1 MFIIGIAGGSGSGKT
16 TLVNSILGRVPNE
29 QISILT
35 QDSYY
40 KDSSHLP
47 IEQRRELNFDHPDA
61 IEWDLMLKDIKKL
74 KQGETIQSPTYS
86 YLTCTRQEETIEIES
101 KKILLVE
108 GILIFTC
115 KKLRDIMDMKIY
127 LEVDAD
133 HRLSRIIERDMESRG
148 RTALDVIA
156 RYYKT
161 VRPMYEEFI
170 RPSRNFADMLV
181 MGGGLNVA
189 AAEFISS
196 AIAGKAISGG
206 HTKPIIFHES
216 KSNLLK

>member
-16 TLVNSILGRVPNE
+16 TLVNSILKRVPYD
-29 QISILT
+29 QISIIT

-40 KDSSHLP
+40 KDSGHLP
-47 IEQRRELNFDHPDA
+47 MEQRKELNFDHPDS
-61 IEWDLMLKDIKKL
+61 IEWDLLLSDIQKL
-74 KQGETIQSPTYS
+74 KTGQPVASPTYS
-86 YLTCTRQEETIEIES
+86 YITCTRQEETIPVEP
-101 KKILLVE
+101 KKILLIE

-115 KKLRDIMDMKIY
+115 KQLCDEMNMRIY

-148 RTALDVIA
+148 RSAQDVIE

-170 RPSRNFADMLV
+170 KPSREQADMLV
-181 MGGGLNVA
+181 VGGGLNVA
-189 AAEFISS
+189 AAKFISS
-196 AIAGKAISGG
+196 AILGK
-206 HTKPIIFHES
+206 
-216 KSNLLK
+216 L

>member
-16 TLVNSILGRVPNE
+16 TLVNSILKRVPYD

-40 KDSSHLP
+40 KDSGHLP
-47 IEQRRELNFDHPDA
+47 MEQRRELNFDHPDS
-61 IEWDLMLKDIKKL
+61 IEWDLMLSDIQKL
-74 KQGETIQSPTYS
+74 KSGQNIESPTYS
-86 YLTCTRQEETIEIES
+86 YITCTRQEETIPVEP
-101 KKILLVE
+101 KKILLIE

-115 KKLRDIMDMKIY
+115 RQLCDEMDMRIY

-148 RTALDVIA
+148 RSAQDVIE

-170 RPSRNFADMLV
+170 KPSRNQADMLV

-189 AAEFISS
+189 AAKFISS
-196 AIAGKAISGG
+196 AIAGK
-206 HTKPIIFHES
+206 
-216 KSNLLK
+216 L

>member
-16 TLVNSILGRVPNE
+16 TLVNSILKRVPFD
-29 QISILT
+29 QISVLT

-40 KDSSHLP
+40 KDSGHLP
-47 IEQRRELNFDHPDA
+47 MEQRKELNFDHPDS
-61 IEWDLMLKDIKKL
+61 IEWDLLLSDIQKL
-74 KQGETIQSPTYS
+74 KNGTPIESPTYS
-86 YLTCTRQEETIEIES
+86 YLTCTRQEETIPIKP
-101 KKILLVE
+101 KKILLIE

-115 KKLRDIMDMKIY
+115 KQLCDEMDMRIY

-148 RTALDVIA
+148 RTAQDVIE

-170 RPSRNFADMLV
+170 KPSRQQADMLV
-181 MGGGLNVA
+181 VGGGLNVA
-189 AAEFISS
+189 AAKFISS
-196 AIAGKAISGG
+196 AINAK
-206 HTKPIIFHES
+206 
-216 KSNLLK
+216 L

>member
-16 TLVNSILGRVPNE
+16 TLVNSILKRVPFD

-40 KDSSHLP
+40 KDSGHLP
-47 IEQRRELNFDHPDA
+47 MAQRKELNFDHPDS
-61 IEWDLMLKDIKKL
+61 IEWDLMLSDIRKL
-74 KQGETIQSPTYS
+74 KDEQPIETPTYS
-86 YLTCTRQEETIEIES
+86 YITCTRLEETIPVAP
-101 KKILLVE
+101 KKILLIE

-115 KKLRDIMDMKIY
+115 RQLCDEMDMRIY

-148 RTALDVIA
+148 RSAQDVIE

-170 RPSRNFADMLV
+170 RPSRREADMLV
-181 MGGGLNVA
+181 VGGGLNVA

-196 AIAGKAISGG
+196 AISGK
-206 HTKPIIFHES
+206 
-216 KSNLLK
+216 L

>member
-16 TLVNSILGRVPNE
+16 TLVNSILKRVPYD
-29 QISILT
+29 QIAILM

-40 KDSSHLP
+40 KDSGHLP
-47 IEQRRELNFDHPDA
+47 MEQRRELNFDHPDS
-61 IEWDLMLKDIKKL
+61 IEWDLMLSDIQKL
-74 KQGETIQSPTYS
+74 KSGQPIEAPTYS
-86 YLTCTRQEETIEIES
+86 YITCTRQEETVPVEP
-101 KKILLVE
+101 KKILLIE
-108 GILIFTC
+108 GILIYTC
-115 KKLRDIMDMKIY
+115 RQLCDEMNMRIY

-148 RTALDVIA
+148 RTAQDVIE

-170 RPSRNFADMLV
+170 RPSRREADMLV
-181 MGGGLNVA
+181 VGGGLNVA

-196 AIAGKAISGG
+196 AIAGK
-206 HTKPIIFHES
+206 
-216 KSNLLK
+216 L

>member
-16 TLVNSILGRVPNE
+16 TLVNSILKRVPYD
-29 QISILT
+29 QISIIT

-40 KDSSHLP
+40 KDSGHLP
-47 IEQRRELNFDHPDA
+47 MEQRKELNFDHPDS
-61 IEWDLMLKDIKKL
+61 IEWDLLLSDIQKL
-74 KQGETIQSPTYS
+74 KNGQPIESPTYS
-86 YLTCTRQEETIEIES
+86 YITCTRQKETIPIEP
-101 KKILLVE
+101 KKILLIE

-115 KKLRDIMDMKIY
+115 KQLCDEMNMRIY

-148 RTALDVIA
+148 RSAQDVIE

-170 RPSRNFADMLV
+170 RPSREQADMLV
-181 MGGGLNVA
+181 VGGGLNVA
-189 AAEFISS
+189 AAKFISS
-196 AIAGKAISGG
+196 AILGK
-206 HTKPIIFHES
+206 
-216 KSNLLK
+216 L

>member
-16 TLVNSILGRVPNE
+16 TLVNSILKRVPYD
-29 QISILT
+29 QIAILT

-40 KDSSHLP
+40 KDSGHLP
-47 IEQRRELNFDHPDA
+47 MEQRRELNFDHPDS
-61 IEWDLMLKDIKKL
+61 IEWDLMLTDIQQL
-74 KQGETIQSPTYS
+74 KSGQTIESPTYS
-86 YLTCTRQEETIEIES
+86 YITCTRQEETVSVEP
-101 KKILLVE
+101 KKILLIE

-115 KKLRDIMDMKIY
+115 RQLCDEMDMRIY

-133 HRLSRIIERDMESRG
+133 HRLSRIIQRDMESRG
-148 RTALDVIA
+148 RTAQDVIE

-170 RPSRNFADMLV
+170 RPSRKEADMLV
-181 MGGGLNVA
+181 VGGGLNVA

-196 AIAGKAISGG
+196 AISAK
-206 HTKPIIFHES
+206 
-216 KSNLLK
+216 L

>member
-16 TLVNSILGRVPNE
+16 TLVNSILKRVPFD

-40 KDSSHLP
+40 KDSGHLP
-47 IEQRRELNFDHPDA
+47 MEQRRELNFDHPDS
-61 IEWDLMLKDIKKL
+61 IEWDLMLSDIQKL
-74 KQGETIQSPTYS
+74 KAGLPIESPTYS
-86 YLTCTRQEETIEIES
+86 YLTCTRQEETVPVEP

-115 KKLRDIMDMKIY
+115 RQLCDIMDMRIY
-127 LEVDAD
+127 LELDAD

-148 RTALDVIA
+148 RSAQDVIE

-170 RPSRNFADMLV
+170 RPSRREADMLV
-181 MGGGLNVA
+181 VGGGLNVA

-196 AIAGKAISGG
+196 AIAGK
-206 HTKPIIFHES
+206 
-216 KSNLLK
+216 L

>member
-16 TLVNSILGRVPNE
+16 TLVNSILKRVPFD
-29 QISILT
+29 QISVLT

-40 KDSSHLP
+40 KDSGHLP
-47 IEQRRELNFDHPDA
+47 MEQRRELNFDHPDS
-61 IEWDLMLKDIKKL
+61 IEWDLMLSDIQKL
-74 KQGETIQSPTYS
+74 KNDQGIQAPTYS
-86 YLTCTRQEETIEIES
+86 YITCTRQEETVPIEP

-115 KKLRDIMDMKIY
+115 RQLCEEMDMRLY

-133 HRLSRIIERDMESRG
+133 HRLSRIIERDMDSRG
-148 RTALDVIA
+148 RSAQDVIE

-170 RPSRNFADMLV
+170 RPSRREADMLV
-181 MGGGLNVA
+181 VGGGLNVA

-196 AIAGKAISGG
+196 AIMGK
-206 HTKPIIFHES
+206 
-216 KSNLLK
+216 L

>member
-16 TLVNSILGRVPNE
+16 TLVNSILKRVPFD
-29 QISILT
+29 QIAILT

-40 KDSSHLP
+40 KDSGHLP
-47 IEQRRELNFDHPDA
+47 MEQRRELNFDHPDS
-61 IEWDLMLKDIKKL
+61 IEWDLMLSDIQKL
-74 KQGETIQSPTYS
+74 KNGQAIQSPTYS
-86 YLTCTRQEETIEIES
+86 YITCTRQEETVPVEP
-101 KKILLVE
+101 KKILLIE
-108 GILIFTC
+108 GILIYTC
-115 KKLRDIMDMKIY
+115 RQLCDEMDMRIY

-148 RTALDVIA
+148 RTAQDVIE

-170 RPSRNFADMLV
+170 RPSRKEADMLV
-181 MGGGLNVA
+181 VGGGLNVA

-196 AIAGKAISGG
+196 AIMGK
-206 HTKPIIFHES
+206 
-216 KSNLLK
+216 L